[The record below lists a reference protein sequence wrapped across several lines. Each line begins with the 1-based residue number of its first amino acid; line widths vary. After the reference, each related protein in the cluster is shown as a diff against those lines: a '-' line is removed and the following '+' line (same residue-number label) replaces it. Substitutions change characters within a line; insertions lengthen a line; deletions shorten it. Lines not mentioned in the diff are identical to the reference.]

1 MILLKP
7 DQPIIS
13 FMSNNPDIKL
23 KYNLLLISIT
33 VFFSFFLMTCKKDA
47 QSSTPGISVSHSA
60 FTIIEDA
67 PAASVIIPVTLSGTH
82 DKEVSIDFK
91 TADST
96 ASAGKEYVAITAGKL
111 IFKVGETSKEIR
123 INILQDTAKKTD
135 AYFSVVLSNPVNAVL
150 TSTHATVRIVNVDY
164 GNLVWSDEFS
174 TGQLNTTVWN
184 YELGATGWGNNELE
198 NYTNSI
204 ANVHIDS
211 GYLHISALNP
221 TGASYTSG
229 RITTKTKKEFTYGRF
244 EIRARLPEGKGLW
257 PALWMLG
264 ANFSSVGWPKCGE
277 IDIMELLGNNAA
289 VVYGSVHWD
298 SNGHLSRTNQFS
310 LPAGKFSSGFHKFS
324 LVWTPNTMNWY
335 VDNQRFFYLGRSEIS
350 AFPFDLPK
358 FFIFNVA
365 IGGNWPGSPD
375 GTTVFPQHMI
385 IDYIRV
391 YQ

>member
-1 MILLKP
+1 MILLKTE
-7 DQPIIS
+7 QQIVS
-13 FMSNNPDIKL
+13 FMSDKPDINL

-33 VFFSFFLMTCKKDA
+33 VFFSFLLMACKKDSK
-47 QSSTPGISVSHSA
+47 SSTPGISVSNSA
-60 FTIIEDA
+60 FTIVEDA
-67 PAASVIIPVTLSGTH
+67 PIVSVSLPVNLSGPY
-82 DKEVSIDFK
+82 DKKVSIDFK

-96 ASAGKEYVAITAGKL
+96 AAAGKDYVAVTAGKL
-111 IFKVGETSKEIR
+111 IFKAGETSKEIK
-123 INILQDTAKKTD
+123 INILQDTAKKAD
-135 AYFSVVLSNPVNAVL
+135 VYFSVVLSNPVNAVL
-150 TSTHATVRIVNVDY
+150 TSTHATIKIVNVDY
-164 GNLVWSDEFS
+164 GKLVWSDEFS
-174 TGQLNTTVWN
+174 TGPLNTTVWN

-204 ANVHIDS
+204 ENVHIDS

-221 TGASYTSG
+221 SGASYTSG

-244 EIRARLPEGKGLW
+244 EILAKLPEGKGLW

-277 IDIMELLGNNAA
+277 IDIMELLGNTPA
-289 VVYGSVHWD
+289 VVHGAVHWD
-298 SNGHLSRTNQFS
+298 SNGHLSKTNEFS
-310 LPAGKFSSGFHKFS
+310 LLSGKFSSGFHKFS
-324 LVWTPNTMNWY
+324 LVWTPNTLKWY
-335 VDNQRFFYLGRSEIS
+335 VDNRQFFYLGRSEIS

-365 IGGNWPGSPD
+365 VGGNWPGSPD

-385 IDYIRV
+385 VDYVRV